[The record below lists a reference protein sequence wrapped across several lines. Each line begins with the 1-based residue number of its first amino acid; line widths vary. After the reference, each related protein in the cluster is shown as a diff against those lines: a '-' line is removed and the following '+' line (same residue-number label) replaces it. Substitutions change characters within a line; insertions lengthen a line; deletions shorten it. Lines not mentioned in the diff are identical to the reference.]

1 MMSALKIVIEL
12 SKIRIAVMA
21 TATALMGYVL
31 AARGLSPDA
40 VLPLAGVFL
49 LACGAGALNQAQEPD
64 IDACMN
70 RTRNRPIPSGRLDVP
85 RAVAIALLLLALG
98 LACLSGNR
106 EAVALGV
113 LTVAWYN
120 GVYTYLKR
128 TSPFAAIPGG
138 VVGALPPVIGWV
150 AAGGELFDP
159 RIGVIAIFFFVWQVP
174 HFWLLLMRIGP
185 EYAKAGLPTLTSL
198 LTRRQLASVTWV
210 WMVAT
215 GVACMVIPLL
225 LAPGLWVYAA
235 LFAAS
240 AWMVWGATRMLRSG
254 GTFLAFKEINLYA
267 LAVMSLLSL
276 SGFLR

>member
-1 MMSALKIVIEL
+1 MKNALRIVVEL

-31 AARGLSPDA
+31 AARGLSVEA
-40 VLPLAGVFL
+40 LLPLAGVFL
-49 LACGAGALNQAQEPD
+49 LACAAGALNQAQEPG
-64 IDACMN
+64 IDARMD
-70 RTRNRPIPSGRLDVP
+70 RTRNRPIPSGRIDVP
-85 RAVAIALLLLALG
+85 GAVAIALLLLAAG
-98 LACLSGNR
+98 LLCLSGSR
-106 EAVALGV
+106 EAMALGV

-185 EYAKAGLPTLTSL
+185 EYEKAGLPTLTSL
-198 LTRRQLASVTWV
+198 LNRRQLASVTWV

-225 LAPGLWVYAA
+225 LAPGLWVYAT

-240 AWMVWGATRMLRSG
+240 AWMVWGATRMLRSN
-254 GTFLAFKEINLYA
+254 TTRRRTDN
-267 LAVMSLLSL
+267 
-276 SGFLR
+276 